1 MEKAVLST
9 GRVNV
14 ACLTVNSRKFLQ
26 DWFPVAWRQPIA
38 FAVRTWL
45 TSILALFI
53 AFFIQLD
60 QPYWA
65 GLAVWIVAQRTP
77 GMTLSKSFYRIVGT
91 VIGTTMGV
99 VLIASF
105 SQIPELF
112 ILALALWIGA
122 CTIASNLLR
131 NFRAYG
137 FVLAGYTAA
146 IVSLA
151 AYNAPN
157 SVFDIAMA
165 RGGAT
170 IIGILCSAL
179 SVFLFA
185 RHTAGERVIVHL
197 REVIRTCAVRAAFPL
212 SRTVGERIALGAPL
226 VSNLIALDTEVEFAA
241 AESAEVRIHAAT
253 LRGLLAHLFHA
264 ISAKRSLE
272 AHLLRVGMIEDQE
285 TIRLYREAMRV
296 LEYAPR
302 QIDLDQWE
310 DVLEDIQAIQ
320 ASLRVHS
327 PETTNVSTAVSS
339 RLVLDRLDDL
349 LRDFEA
355 AIESWRAVQGGWRF
369 ETSLRLNFHRDQRSA
384 LINGARACLAVLA
397 AGTFWIASAW
407 PSGSVLLINVAIMC
421 SLFAATP
428 NVDKAGPSFLKGAI
442 CAAAAAFICNF
453 FILEN
458 VDGFPLF
465 ALALGI
471 CLVPVAIGIPNPATA
486 GFATGYC
493 VLFNVL
499 SRPLN
504 SMSYNVSAFLNNA
517 LVTIAGTAF
526 GVLAYR
532 LFLPPNPSA
541 ARRYVVNRIRR
552 GLRILSQRK
561 PVPPFWTWQT
571 RMFDRVQRLFDP
583 ENLSGT
589 HTSEWFESG
598 LDALNLGNELLRI
611 RILLETE
618 KLTDKVSSTLNSII
632 GAFAWIVHD
641 QNVTR
646 AAIRVADAALRNTT
660 PPKDAAGRRAWY
672 RALGIVE
679 GMNAFFIE
687 HPRFLTLD
695 KPERV

>member
-1 MEKAVLST
+1 MQKAILST
-9 GRVNV
+9 GRINV
-14 ACLTVNSRKFLQ
+14 ARLTVNSQKFLE
-26 DWFPVAWRQPIA
+26 DWFPVAWGQPIA

-45 TSILALFI
+45 ASIIALFF
-53 AFFIQLD
+53 AFFLQLNE
-60 QPYWA
+60 PYWA
-65 GLAVWIVAQRTP
+65 GLAVWIASQRTP
-77 GMTLSKSFYRIVGT
+77 GMTLSKSFYRILGT
-91 VIGTTMGV
+91 MIGTTMGV
-99 VLIASF
+99 VLIALF
-105 SQIPELF
+105 PQTPVFFIP
-112 ILALALWIGA
+112 APALWMGF
-122 CTIASNLLR
+122 CTSASNLLR
-131 NFRAYG
+131 TFLSYC

-146 IVSLA
+146 IVSLP

-165 RGGAT
+165 RGAAT
-170 IIGILCSAL
+170 IIAILCSAL

-185 RHTAGERVIVHL
+185 RHTAGEKVIVHL

-212 SRTVGERIALGAPL
+212 NRTVGERIALGAPL
-226 VSNLIALDTEVEFAA
+226 VSNLIPLDTELEFAA
-241 AESAEVRIHAAT
+241 AESAEVRIHAAM

-272 AHLLRVGMIEDQE
+272 AHVLRVGMIADQE
-285 TIRLYREAMRV
+285 TIRLYREAVRV

-320 ASLRVHS
+320 ARLSAHS
-327 PETTNVSTAVSS
+327 PENTDVSSAVSS
-339 RLVLDRLDDL
+339 RFVLDRLDDL
-349 LRDFEA
+349 LRDFQGT
-355 AIESWRAVQGGWRF
+355 IESWRAAQGGWKSQ
-369 ETSLRLNFHRDQRSA
+369 TSLRLNFHRDYRSA

-428 NVDKAGPSFLKGAI
+428 NVDKAGPSFLKGSI
-442 CAAAAAFICNF
+442 CAAVVAFICNF
-453 FILEN
+453 FLLEN
-458 VDGFPLF
+458 VDGFLLF

-471 CLVPVAIGIPNPATA
+471 CLVPVAIGILNPATA

-499 SRPLN
+499 LRPLN

-526 GVLAYR
+526 GVIAYQ

-552 GLRILSQRK
+552 GLRVLSQRK
-561 PVPPFWTWQT
+561 PVPPFWAWQT
-571 RMFDRVQRLFDP
+571 RMFDRVHRLFDP
-583 ENLSGT
+583 ENQSGT
-589 HTSEWFESG
+589 HTSEWFEGG

-618 KLTDKVSSTLNSII
+618 KLTDKVSST
-632 GAFAWIVHD
+632 
-641 QNVTR
+641 
-646 AAIRVADAALRNTT
+646 
-660 PPKDAAGRRAWY
+660 
-672 RALGIVE
+672 
-679 GMNAFFIE
+679 
-687 HPRFLTLD
+687 
-695 KPERV
+695 

>member
-1 MEKAVLST
+1 MQKAILST
-9 GRVNV
+9 GRINV
-14 ACLTVNSRKFLQ
+14 SRLTVNSRKFLE
-26 DWFPVAWRQPIA
+26 DWFPLAWRQPIA

-45 TSILALFI
+45 ASILALFF
-53 AFFIQLD
+53 AFFLQLD
-60 QPYWA
+60 EPYWA
-65 GLAVWIVAQRTP
+65 GMAVWLVAQPTP
-77 GMTLSKSFYRIVGT
+77 GMTLSRSFYSILGT
-91 VIGTTMGV
+91 AMGTTIGV
-99 VLIASF
+99 VLIALF
-105 SQIPELF
+105 SQTPELF
-112 ILALALWIGA
+112 ILALGLWMGA
-122 CTIASNLLR
+122 CTVVSNLLR

-151 AYNAPN
+151 AYNVPN

-165 RGGAT
+165 RGAAT

-185 RHTAGERVIVHL
+185 RHTAGEKVIVHL
-197 REVIRTCAVRAAFPL
+197 RDVIRTCAVRAAFPL
-212 SRTVGERIALGAPL
+212 TRTVGERIALGAPL
-226 VSNLIALDTEVEFAA
+226 VSNLITLETELEFAA
-241 AESAEVRIHAAT
+241 AESAEVRIHVAT
-253 LRGLLAHLFHA
+253 LRGLIAHLFQA

-272 AHLLRVGMIEDQE
+272 AHLNRVGMIADQE
-285 TIRLYREAMRV
+285 TIRFYREAMRV

-302 QIDLDQWE
+302 LVDLNQWE
-310 DVLEDIQAIQ
+310 DLLQDIRAIE
-320 ASLRVHS
+320 ARLTAHS
-327 PETTNVSTAVSS
+327 PEATDVSSAASS
-339 RLVLDRLDDL
+339 RLVLDRLGDL

-355 AIESWRAVQGGWRF
+355 AIESCCAAQEGWKS
-369 ETSLRLNFHRDQRSA
+369 ETSLRLNFHRDHRSA
-384 LINGARACLAVLA
+384 LINGARACLAILA

-407 PSGSVLLINVAIMC
+407 PSGSLMLILVAVVC
-421 SLFAATP
+421 SLFSATP
-428 NVDKAGPSFLKGAI
+428 HPDKAGTAFLKGAI
-442 CAAAAAFICNF
+442 CAAAAAFVCNF
-453 FILEN
+453 FLLEN
-458 VDGFPLF
+458 VDGFLLF

-471 CLVPVAIGIPNPATA
+471 CLVPIAIGIPNRASA
-486 GFATGYC
+486 AFATGYC
-493 VLFNVL
+493 VLFMLL

-504 SMSYNVSAFLNNA
+504 YMNYNVVSFLNNA
-517 LVTIAGTAF
+517 LAIIAGVAF
-526 GVLAYR
+526 GALTYQ
-532 LFLPPNPSA
+532 LFLPPNPNA

-571 RMFDRVQRLFDP
+571 RMFDRVHRLFDP

-589 HTSEWFESG
+589 HTSEWFEGG

-618 KLTDKVSSTLNSII
+618 NLTDKVSSTLNSII

-660 PPKDAAGRRAWY
+660 PPKDAGGRRAWY
-672 RALGIVE
+672 RALGSVE
-679 GMNAFFIE
+679 EMNAFFNE

-695 KPERV
+695 KSERV